1 MNKLLIKQDIN
12 FQISKEEFLED
23 VDCLFEVLQASYGL
37 YEYFGHERFMTARA
51 TVIHRLDEMPFEA
64 RKAVSILKKEFASF
78 IKDGHFRIGTSESET
93 ASHNFAV
100 RHLSFH
106 GIPMIQCRKFYFDS
120 PAEEKELEQ
129 FTSNYALFQNNEPL
143 IIDIRD
149 NPGGS
154 DIYTWNFIKG
164 LYGAEPDYSC
174 RFVQKYSALFREIAQ
189 VDMHGIKVVESDGV
203 VIKSSK
209 PVYVWINENTAS
221 SAESVV
227 AYFKTVENAVVVG
240 THTAGCFSCGNC
252 ITIYLPNSH
261 LPIYF
266 GTGMVLYEKTRN
278 IDAEGGFQA
287 DISDEEFLRIIGKC
301 EENGECPSF
310 RNYVYNVK
318 KQRRE
323 YNEIS

>member
-23 VDCLFEVLQASYGL
+23 VDCLFEVLQTSYGL
-37 YEYFGHERFMTARA
+37 YEYFVHNHVMEARA
-51 TVIHRLDEMPFEA
+51 TVTHRLDEVPFEA
-64 RKAVSILKKEFASF
+64 RNAVSILKSEFALF
-78 IKDGHFRIGTSESET
+78 IKDGHFRIGPRERQT
-93 ASHNFAV
+93 ASSDFAV
-100 RHLSFH
+100 RYLSYH

-120 PAEEKELEQ
+120 PAEENELEQ
-129 FTSNYALFQNNEPL
+129 FSSNYALFQNDEPL
-143 IIDIRD
+143 IIDVRD

-154 DIYTWNFIKG
+154 DIYIWNFIKG

-174 RFVQKYSALFREIAQ
+174 RFVQKYSELFREAAQ
-189 VDMHGIKVVESDGV
+189 VDKNGIKVVESDGI

-209 PVYVWINENTAS
+209 PVYVLINENTAS

-227 AYFKTVENAVVVG
+227 AYFKTIENAVIVG

-252 ITIYLPNSH
+252 MTIYLPNSH
-261 LPIYF
+261 LPVYF

-287 DISDEEFLRIIGKC
+287 DISYEEFLRIIG
-301 EENGECPSF
+301 
-310 RNYVYNVK
+310 
-318 KQRRE
+318 
-323 YNEIS
+323 